1 MTPGGGGEGG
11 ILWGT
16 RLHPPRA
23 ALAHVQRFVTRM
35 KMAVH
40 YLVLVL
46 LLSVV
51 VVEGNPI
58 VVQIRGR
65 M

>member
-1 MTPGGGGEGG
+1 MTRGGVYSGGRD
-11 ILWGT
+11 T
-16 RLHPPRA
+16 PPRA

-46 LLSVV
+46 LLLVV
-51 VVEGNPI
+51 VVGGNPI